1 MSSYGYTAPVTA
13 TQSSGDFTVKGGDVI
28 GSDAQGDTK
37 LNLEDSR
44 ARIIVDNAVKLD
56 AQATGVTMIEPLR
69 SVANTDSPVTCD
81 TADQFILVDASS
93 GSVVINLPSA
103 ATAGS
108 GRSYHI
114 KSKGS
119 HGGNS
124 VTVTRANAGHGNID
138 GGASIALENFSAV
151 CVISDGSNWWVY

>member
-1 MSSYGYTAPVTA
+1 M
-13 TQSSGDFTVKGGDVI
+13 
-28 GSDAQGDTK
+28 
-37 LNLEDSR
+37 
-44 ARIIVDNAVKLD
+44 KLD

-69 SVANTDSPVTCD
+69 SVANTDSPVTCG

-93 GSVVINLPSA
+93 GSVVVNLPSA

-119 HGGNS
+119 HGGNT